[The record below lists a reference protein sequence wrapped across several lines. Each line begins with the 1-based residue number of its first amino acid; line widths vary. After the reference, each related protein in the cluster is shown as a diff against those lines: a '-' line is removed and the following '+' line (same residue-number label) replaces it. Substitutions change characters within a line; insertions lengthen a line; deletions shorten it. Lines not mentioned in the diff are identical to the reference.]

1 MKNGNLFLYEHTVRE
16 LDSIVITKMILDK
29 LYGKTKVKI
38 ADIAFTQRINSL
50 KIFPSILLVPYLYD
64 YFDWLG
70 FVQFFVESYEE
81 TPKIVN
87 MHWEQV
93 GSKNSQDFLAPKDR
107 YARDIY
113 HVSWSNEFTNFLVK
127 TGSVNPNYIW
137 QIGNPRADLLNR
149 KFWKSYISEQ
159 QFKKS
164 LDIPLAAP
172 VYLFIMSF
180 SGAFVSESNIRN
192 VEKKGGF
199 INYRNF
205 VRLSQESFELSMKEV
220 RKFARILS
228 DKNGYVLLR
237 PHPYTPLSEV
247 KKWVKDIK
255 NIRVSRNFPL
265 NEVIFNSTGV
275 ISWLS
280 TGTIDSYIFKKP
292 TVILRPKEIPE
303 EYDID
308 FLNGFNF
315 VSNAQEINDFM
326 RKENNYLKNENLLK
340 KTVGRIYG
348 KLDGTNCLSLAQR
361 LHELDKDLDK
371 NPSNYRIKNWG
382 VYYNTLLKT
391 ITKDIPKNFLARYF
405 PNLLPGDLKRRFDDR
420 AYMGM
425 IRKLEKKYDNVVD
438 SILNDNAIMD
448 KAQLLESEI
457 E

>member
-1 MKNGNLFLYEHTVRE
+1 MNKSKLFLYEHTVRE

-29 LYGKTKVKI
+29 LYGKNNVRI
-38 ADIAFTQRINSL
+38 ADITFTKRINSL
-50 KIFPSILLVPYLYD
+50 KIFPSILLVPFFHD
-64 YFDWLG
+64 YSEWLA
-70 FVQFFVESYEE
+70 FVKFFVDCYEE
-81 TPKIVN
+81 TPKIAN
-87 MHWEQV
+87 MHWEQL
-93 GSKNSQDFLAPKDR
+93 GSKNSQDFFVPKDR

-113 HVSWSNEFTNFLVK
+113 HISWSDEFTKFLVK

-137 QIGNPRADLLNR
+137 QTGNPKADLLNR
-149 KFWKSYISEQ
+149 KFWKTYISEQ

-180 SGAFVSESNIRN
+180 SSAFVSESYIRN

-205 VRLSQESFELSMKEV
+205 ARLSQESFELSMKEL
-220 RKFARILS
+220 RKFASILS

-237 PHPYTPLSEV
+237 PHPFTPLSEV

-255 NIRVSRNFPL
+255 NVRVSRNFPL
-265 NEVIFNSTGV
+265 HEVIFNSTGV

-326 RKENNYLKNENLLK
+326 RKENNYLKNEDLLK

-348 KLDGTNCLSLAQR
+348 KLDGTNCLNLAQR
-361 LHELDKDLDK
+361 LHDLDKDLDK
-371 NPSNYRIKNWG
+371 NQSNYRIKNWG
-382 VYYNTLLKT
+382 AYYNTLLKF
-391 ITKDIPKNFLARYF
+391 IVRDIPKNFLARYF
-405 PNLLPGDLKRRFDDR
+405 PNLLPKDLKGRTDDR

-425 IRKLEKKYDNVVD
+425 IRKLEKKYDSVVD
-438 SILNDNAIMD
+438 SILDDMAIMN
-448 KAQLLESEI
+448 KTQLVESEI

>member
-1 MKNGNLFLYEHTVRE
+1 MKKGNLFLYEHTVRE

-29 LYGKTKVKI
+29 LYGKNNVKI
-38 ADIAFTQRINSL
+38 ADVIFTQRINSL

-70 FVQFFVESYEE
+70 FMRFFVECYKE

-87 MHWEQV
+87 MHWEQL
-93 GSKNSQDFLAPKDR
+93 GSKNSQGYLAPKDK

-113 HVSWSNEFTNFLVK
+113 HVSWSNEFTRFLVK

-137 QIGNPRADLLNR
+137 QIGNPKADLLNR
-149 KFWKSYISEQ
+149 KFLKSYISEQ

-180 SGAFVSESNIRN
+180 SSAFVPESQIRG
-192 VEKKGGF
+192 VEKKGF
-199 INYRNF
+199 LNYRNF
-205 VRLSQESFELSMKEV
+205 VRLSQESFELSIKEL
-220 RKFARILS
+220 RKFARPLS
-228 DKNGYVLLR
+228 YKNGYVLLR

-247 KKWVKDIK
+247 KKRVKDIK

-265 NEVIFNSTGV
+265 NEVIFHSTGV

-303 EYDID
+303 EYDLD
-308 FLNGFNF
+308 FLKGFNF

-326 RKENNYLKNENLLK
+326 RQENNYLKNEELLK

-361 LHELDKDLDK
+361 LYELNKDFDKI
-371 NPSNYRIKNWG
+371 PSNYQIKNWD
-382 VYYNTLLKT
+382 VYRNTLIEAIK
-391 ITKDIPKNFLARYF
+391 KDIRINFLARYF
-405 PNLLPGDLKRRFDDR
+405 PNLLPPGLKRRFDDK
-420 AYMGM
+420 AYKGM

-438 SILNDNAIMD
+438 SILNDMTIMN
-448 KAQLLESEI
+448 KIQQVESEI

>member
-1 MKNGNLFLYEHTVRE
+1 MKKGILFLYEHTIRE

-29 LYGKTKVKI
+29 LYGKTNVKI
-38 ADIAFTQRINSL
+38 ADINFSKRITSL
-50 KIFPSILLVPYLYD
+50 KIFPSILLVPFLYD
-64 YFDWLG
+64 YSEWLG
-70 FVQFFVESYEE
+70 YAQFFVDCYEE
-81 TPKIVN
+81 APKIVN
-87 MHWEQV
+87 MHWEQL
-93 GSKNSQDFLAPKDR
+93 GSKNSQDFFAPKDE
-107 YARDIY
+107 YSRDNY
-113 HVSWSNEFTNFLVK
+113 HVSWSNEFTKFLVK
-127 TGSVNPNYIW
+127 AGSINPNYIW
-137 QIGNPRADLLNR
+137 QIGNPKADLLNR
-149 KFWKSYISEQ
+149 KFWKTYISEQ

-164 LDIPLAAP
+164 LDIPLASS

-180 SGAFVSESNIRN
+180 AQVFNSEATIRA

-205 VRLSQESFELSMKEV
+205 VRLSQESLELSIKEI
-220 RKFARILS
+220 RKFANILS
-228 DKNGYVLLR
+228 DKNGYILLR
-237 PHPYTPLSEV
+237 PHPATPLSEV
-247 KKWVKDIK
+247 KKLVKDIK

-280 TGTIDSYIFKKP
+280 TGTIDSYIFNKP

-303 EYDID
+303 EFDLD
-308 FLNGFNF
+308 FLKGFNF

-326 RKENNYLKNENLLK
+326 RKKNNYLKNEDLLK

-361 LHELDKDLDK
+361 LYELDKDLDK

-391 ITKDIPKNFLARYF
+391 ISKDVPKNFLARYF
-405 PNLLPGDLKRRFDDR
+405 PNLLPDHLKGIFDDR
-420 AYMGM
+420 VYMGM

>member
-1 MKNGNLFLYEHTVRE
+1 MKKGILFLYEHTVRE

-29 LYGKTKVKI
+29 LYGKNNVKI
-38 ADIAFTQRINSL
+38 ADIAFTKRINSL
-50 KIFPSILLVPYLYD
+50 KIFPSTLIVPFFYD
-64 YFDWLG
+64 YSEWLA
-70 FVQFFVESYEE
+70 FVQFFVDCYEE
-81 TPKIVN
+81 TPEIVN
-87 MHWEQV
+87 MHWEQL
-93 GSKNSQDFLAPKDR
+93 GSKNSQDFFAPKNR

-113 HVSWSNEFTNFLVK
+113 HVSWSKEFTNFLVK

-137 QIGNPRADLLNR
+137 QIGNPKADFLNN

-159 QFKKS
+159 QFKKN
-164 LDIPLAAP
+164 LNIPLASP

-180 SGAFVSESNIRN
+180 AQVFNSESAIRAL
-192 VEKKGGF
+192 EKKGGF

-205 VRLSQESFELSMKEV
+205 VRLSQESFDLSIKEI
-220 RKFARILS
+220 REFANIIS
-228 DKNGYVLLR
+228 DKNGYILLR
-237 PHPYTPLSEV
+237 PHPATPLSEV
-247 KKWVKDIK
+247 KKLVKDIK

-280 TGTIDSYIFKKP
+280 TGTIDSYIFNKP

-303 EYDID
+303 EYDLD
-308 FLNGFNF
+308 FLKGFNF

-326 RKENNYLKNENLLK
+326 RKENNYLKNEDLLK
-340 KTVGRIYG
+340 EAVGRIYG

-361 LHELDKDLDK
+361 LYELDKDLDK

-382 VYYNTLLKT
+382 VYYNTFLKT
-391 ITKDIPKNFLARYF
+391 ISKDVPKNFLARYL
-405 PNLLPGDLKRRFDDR
+405 PALLPSKTKKITDDK
-420 AYMGM
+420 AYIGM

-438 SILNDNAIMD
+438 AILNDNAIMN
-448 KAQLLESEI
+448 KAQLVESEI